1 MSARGTRYMPLD
13 FLRGL
18 SIFGMVLSAIQP
30 HGVMPGWMYH
40 VQNPPPSHDL
50 DMSVPGIGWVDMVFP
65 IFIFCMGAS
74 IPFAK
79 PSVKGVFARFS
90 MLWLFSYLY
99 VFINSS
105 NPWVTLAGFAALFP
119 LYMVFKNPPRFAG
132 KEVSVAAIRVIGAL
146 LVGAVI
152 WVNHHFFAEVLS
164 VQRRGIIIFLLAFL
178 YLFGSL
184 VWLYTQQKKRLRW
197 GIWLAILAFT
207 IVTQQLGWPTT
218 TYANPAIRWW
228 FNVEYFYFLLLLIPS
243 TFVGEMIKEKAGNSG
258 ELEQPDTLSVSVCS
272 KWLLAALCF
281 VLVAWLLY
289 AFYMQLYWWNVGLS
303 GVMLLGILAYAKK
316 FAPQWLPVL
325 RVAAFMVYAG
335 VLLEP
340 YGGGIKKVPCTI
352 QYCFAAGGMAMLLLY
367 VAERICSR
375 FRNGLITRVFEG
387 AGKNPLMSYI
397 AFNCMVLPLMEL
409 SGLIYLYRM
418 AYPQGVH
425 WAGFLRSVAVVLF
438 TMWVVGIFTRKKI
451 FWKA

>member
-1 MSARGTRYMPLD
+1 MPLD

-40 VQNPPPSHDL
+40 VQNPPPTHDL

-79 PSVKGVFARFS
+79 PSVKGVFARFG
-90 MLWLFSYLY
+90 MLWLFSYVY
-99 VFINSS
+99 VLINSS

-119 LYMVFKNPPRFAG
+119 LYMVFKSPPRFAG
-132 KEVSVAAIRVIGAL
+132 KEIPVAAIRVVGAL

-184 VWLYTQQKKRLRW
+184 IWLYTQEKKKLRW

-243 TFVGEMIKEKAGNSG
+243 TFVGELIKERAGDSG
-258 ELEQPDTLSVSVCS
+258 NWS
-272 KWLLAALCF
+272 LAALCF
-281 VLVAWLLY
+281 ALVVWLLY
-289 AFYMQLYWWNVGLS
+289 AFYMQLYWWNVALS
-303 GVMLLGILAYAKK
+303 GVVLSGILAYAKRV
-316 FAPQWLPVL
+316 APQWGPILSI
-325 RVAAFMVYAG
+325 AAFMVYAG

-352 QYCFAAGGMAMLLLY
+352 QYCFAAGGMAMLLLV

-375 FRNGLITRVFEG
+375 FPKGFVVGIFEG

-397 AFNCMVLPLMEL
+397 AFNCMVMPIMQIT
-409 SGLIYLYRM
+409 GAIQLYRM
-418 AYPQGVH
+418 AYPQGMHAV
-425 WAGFLRSVAVVLF
+425 GFVRSVVAVLF
-438 TMWVVGIFTRKKI
+438 TMWIVGVFTRKKI

>member
-40 VQNPPPSHDL
+40 VQNPPPTHDL

-79 PSVKGVFARFS
+79 PSVKGVFARFG

-132 KEVSVAAIRVIGAL
+132 REVPVAAIRVIGAL

-184 VWLYTQQKKRLRW
+184 IWLYTQQKKRLRW
-197 GIWLAILAFT
+197 GIWLAILVFT
-207 IVTQQLGWPTT
+207 IITQQLGWPTT

-243 TFVGEMIKEKAGNSG
+243 TFVGEMIKEKADDSG
-258 ELEQPDTLSVSVCS
+258 ELEQPESLAVSAGS

-289 AFYMQLYWWNVGLS
+289 AFYMQLYWWNVGFGGL
-303 GVMLLGILAYAKK
+303 MLLGILAYARKI
-316 FAPQWLPVL
+316 APQWLPVL

-367 VAERICSR
+367 VAERICCR
-375 FRNGLITRVFEG
+375 FRNGFIARVFEG

-425 WAGFLRSVAVVLF
+425 WAGFLRSVVVVLF
-438 TMWVVGIFTRKKI
+438 TMWIVGLFTRKKI

>member
-1 MSARGTRYMPLD
+1 MPLD

-40 VQNPPPSHDL
+40 VQNPPPTHDL
-50 DMSVPGIGWVDMVFP
+50 NMGVPGIGWVDMVFP

-79 PSVKGVFARFS
+79 PSVKGVFARFG
-90 MLWLFSYLY
+90 MLWLFSYVY
-99 VFINSS
+99 VLINSS

-119 LYMVFKNPPRFAG
+119 LYMVFKSPPRFAG
-132 KEVSVAAIRVIGAL
+132 KEIPVAAIRVVGAL

-184 VWLYTQQKKRLRW
+184 IWLYTQEKKKLRW

-243 TFVGEMIKEKAGNSG
+243 TFVGELIKERAGDSG
-258 ELEQPDTLSVSVCS
+258 NWS
-272 KWLLAALCF
+272 LAALCF
-281 VLVAWLLY
+281 ALVVWLLY

-303 GVMLLGILAYAKK
+303 GVMLFGILAYAKRV
-316 FAPQWLPVL
+316 APQWMPILSI
-325 RVAAFMVYAG
+325 AAFMVYAG

-352 QYCFAAGGMAMLLLY
+352 QYCFAAGGMAMLLLV
-367 VAERICSR
+367 VAERICCR
-375 FRNGLITRVFEG
+375 FPKGFVVGIFEG

-397 AFNCMVLPLMEL
+397 AFNCMVMPIMQIT
-409 SGLIYLYRM
+409 GAIQLYRM
-418 AYPQGVH
+418 AYPQGMHAV
-425 WAGFLRSVAVVLF
+425 GFVRSVVAVLF
-438 TMWVVGIFTRKKI
+438 TMWIVGLFTRKKI

>member
-1 MSARGTRYMPLD
+1 MPLD

-40 VQNPPPSHDL
+40 VQNPPPTHDL

-79 PSVKGVFARFS
+79 PSVKGVFARFG

-132 KEVSVAAIRVIGAL
+132 REVPVAAIRVIGAL

-184 VWLYTQQKKRLRW
+184 IWLYTQQKKRLRW
-197 GIWLAILAFT
+197 GIWLAILVFT
-207 IVTQQLGWPTT
+207 IITQQLGWPTT

-243 TFVGEMIKEKAGNSG
+243 TFVGEMIKEKADDSG
-258 ELEQPDTLSVSVCS
+258 ELEQPESLAVSAGS

-289 AFYMQLYWWNVGLS
+289 AFYMQLYWWNVGFGGL
-303 GVMLLGILAYAKK
+303 MLLGILAYARKI
-316 FAPQWLPVL
+316 APQWLPVL

-367 VAERICSR
+367 VAERICCR
-375 FRNGLITRVFEG
+375 FRNGFIARVFEG

-425 WAGFLRSVAVVLF
+425 WAGFLRSVVVVLF
-438 TMWVVGIFTRKKI
+438 TMWIVGLFTRKKI

>member
-1 MSARGTRYMPLD
+1 MPLD

-40 VQNPPPSHDL
+40 VQNPPPTHDL
-50 DMSVPGIGWVDMVFP
+50 NMGVPGIGWVDMVFP

-79 PSVKGVFARFS
+79 PSVKGVFARFG
-90 MLWLFSYLY
+90 MLWLFSYVY
-99 VFINSS
+99 VLINSS

-119 LYMVFKNPPRFAG
+119 LYMVFKFPPRFAG
-132 KEVSVAAIRVIGAL
+132 KEIPVAAIRVVGAL

-184 VWLYTQQKKRLRW
+184 IWLYTQEKKKLRW

-243 TFVGEMIKEKAGNSG
+243 TFVGELIKERAGDSG
-258 ELEQPDTLSVSVCS
+258 NWS
-272 KWLLAALCF
+272 LAALCF
-281 VLVAWLLY
+281 ALVVWLLY

-303 GVMLLGILAYAKK
+303 GVMLFGILAYAKRV
-316 FAPQWLPVL
+316 APQWMPILSI
-325 RVAAFMVYAG
+325 AAFMVYAG

-352 QYCFAAGGMAMLLLY
+352 QYCFAAGGMAMLLLV

-375 FRNGLITRVFEG
+375 FPKGFVVGIFEG

-397 AFNCMVLPLMEL
+397 AFNCMVMPIMQIT
-409 SGLIYLYRM
+409 GAIQLYRM
-418 AYPQGVH
+418 AYPQGMHAV
-425 WAGFLRSVAVVLF
+425 GFVRSVVAVLF
-438 TMWVVGIFTRKKI
+438 TMWIVGLFTRKKI